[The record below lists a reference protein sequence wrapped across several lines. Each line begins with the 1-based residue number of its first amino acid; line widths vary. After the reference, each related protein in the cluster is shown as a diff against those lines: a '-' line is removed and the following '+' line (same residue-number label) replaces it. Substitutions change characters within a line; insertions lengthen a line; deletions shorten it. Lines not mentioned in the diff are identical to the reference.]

1 MSSGYTTKLDYK
13 PAPPGFGKPL
23 APGTP
28 PPRSIADQMA
38 DLANTYKPTFL
49 SSSTGTPLPPL
60 PSTPPKSNK
69 PSILT
74 RFPAVTPPPRVT
86 PAPGV
91 SVQPGGKR
99 RRNTKRRRTKRS
111 RKHKSRRMR

>member
-28 PPRSIADQMA
+28 LRPGITNDMVRYADDPIFSNPP
-38 DLANTYKPTFL
+38 P
-49 SSSTGTPLPPL
+49 SSGTPA
-60 PSTPPKSNK
+60 TPFKSNN
-69 PSILT
+69 PNTLT
-74 RFPAVTPPPRVT
+74 SATGVSAPRLT

-91 SVQPGGKR
+91 SVQPGGKKR
-99 RRNTKRRRTKRS
+99 KRRNTKKRKGKKRINS
-111 RKHKSRRMR
+111 RKYKSRRMR